1 MQRIGILG
9 GTFDPIHHAHLAIAE
24 EARVGLKLDLV
35 LFVVAAQ
42 QPFKDRH
49 FTNPADR
56 LAMVAAATASNRSFQ
71 PSALELER
79 SGPSY
84 TVDTLEALNTLYP
97 QAAFWFIL
105 GADALRWL
113 PRWHNIERLIQLTRF
128 AAVDRPGTTL
138 DLAQLDAELS
148 GLSARID
155 RFAGPNLDLSS
166 TEIRGRIAAGRP
178 IRYLVPDSVAEYIA
192 HHHLYRDAASSA
204 VQPE

>member
-49 FTNPADR
+49 FTNPDDR

-71 PSALELER
+71 TSSLELER

-84 TVDTLEALNTLYP
+84 TVDTLETLNALYP

-128 AAVDRPGTTL
+128 AAVDRPGTML

-192 HHHLYRDAASSA
+192 HHRLYRDAASSA

>member
-1 MQRIGILG
+1 VQRIGILG

-71 PSALELER
+71 PSAIELER
-79 SGPSY
+79 AGPSY
-84 TVDTLEALNTLYP
+84 TADTLETLSTHYP
-97 QAAFWFIL
+97 HAAFWFIL

-138 DLAQLDAELS
+138 DLAQLDSELP
-148 GLSARID
+148 GLRARID
-155 RFAGPNLDLSS
+155 RLAGPNLDLSS
-166 TEIRGRIAAGRP
+166 TEIRRRIAAGRP
-178 IRYLVPDSVAEYIA
+178 IRYLVPDSVADYIA
-192 HHHLYRDAASSA
+192 HHGLYRDAASSA
-204 VQPE
+204 AQPA